1 MAVRNA
7 RLSVSVW
14 YAIAAAA
21 AVGLILRVLAA
32 AGGAL
37 WTDEAWSALHA
48 VEVQTPLGVFL
59 SINHDNNHHLYSLWL
74 QAIGLQAPPLLARAP
89 AIMAGTLTILI
100 AALIG
105 ARRSAGAAVVAA
117 LLFAVAPI
125 LVTYGSEA
133 RGYAL
138 MLLAAMVMLLMLD
151 RWLEGEPMEAPVIG
165 LTILALFGMLSHLTM
180 AAFVGLLSIWVFAV
194 RRSERGPS
202 DALRSTVKVMGPP
215 LAMCALVIAGVFAAA
230 NASPEGMR
238 VGGYSPFTIDRYA
251 LAMSD
256 LSATTLGMALGPW
269 WLAPAL
275 LGLLAVWIAAKP
287 PKWVGRW
294 RLLLPL
300 SILSVPLGVALTRSG
315 NPEFARYYLSSAI
328 GVLLLVSIWVGRELR
343 APPARSAIAM
353 AVLAIMV
360 GGGLWGDAQLIQ
372 LRRGDPDRPL
382 QIMQA
387 QSKHRPTV
395 AFAEERLKAVL
406 IAAGERR
413 GYRFQTASGC
423 DPAEYLLGA
432 RWSPIPVRKEVVRCD
447 TTWHLVD
454 YGNSGRLSGEG
465 WALYR
470 SERLQSIGVAGS
482 GPPPARELRKRH
494 ERA

>member
-1 MAVRNA
+1 
-7 RLSVSVW
+7 
-14 YAIAAAA
+14 
-21 AVGLILRVLAA
+21 
-32 AGGAL
+32 
-37 WTDEAWSALHA
+37 
-48 VEVQTPLGVFL
+48 
-59 SINHDNNHHLYSLWL
+59 
-74 QAIGLQAPPLLARAP
+74 
-89 AIMAGTLTILI
+89 
-100 AALIG
+100 
-105 ARRSAGAAVVAA
+105 
-117 LLFAVAPI
+117 
-125 LVTYGSEA
+125 
-133 RGYAL
+133 
-138 MLLAAMVMLLMLD
+138 
-151 RWLEGEPMEAPVIG
+151 
-165 LTILALFGMLSHLTM
+165 
-180 AAFVGLLSIWVFAV
+180 
-194 RRSERGPS
+194 
-202 DALRSTVKVMGPP
+202 
-215 LAMCALVIAGVFAAA
+215 
-230 NASPEGMR
+230 
-238 VGGYSPFTIDRYA
+238 
-251 LAMSD
+251 MSD
-256 LSATTLGMALGPW
+256 LSATTLGIAFGPW

-300 SILSVPLGVALTRSG
+300 LILSVPLGVALTRSG

-343 APPARSAIAM
+343 APPARSAIAV
-353 AVLAIMV
+353 AVLAPMV

-382 QIMQA
+382 QIIQA
-387 QSKHRPTV
+387 QSKQRPTV

-413 GYRFQTASGC
+413 GYRFQTASNC

-482 GPPPARELRKRH
+482 GPPPARESRKRH

>member
-1 MAVRNA
+1 MAVRSA

-14 YAIAAAA
+14 YAITVAV
-21 AVGLILRVLAA
+21 AVGLLLRVLAA

-89 AIMAGTLTILI
+89 AIAAGTLTILV

-105 ARRSAGAAVVAA
+105 ARRSVGAAVVAA

-151 RWLEGEPMEAPVIG
+151 RWIDGETSEAPV
-165 LTILALFGMLSHLTM
+165 LSLVILSMLGMLSHLTM
-180 AAFVGLLSIWVFAV
+180 AAFVGLLALWVFLA
-194 RRSERGPS
+194 RRSEHGPA
-202 DALRSTVKVMGPP
+202 DALRTTARLMGPP
-215 LAMCALVIAGVFAAA
+215 LAACGSVIAGVFAAA
-230 NASPEGMR
+230 AASPEGMR
-238 VGGYSPFTIDRYA
+238 SGGYSPFTIDRYA
-251 LAMSD
+251 LALSD
-256 LSATTLGMALGPW
+256 LSITTLGFSLAPW
-269 WLAPAL
+269 WLVPSL
-275 LGLLAVWIAAKP
+275 LGLLALGIAVRPPRWI
-287 PKWVGRW
+287 GRW
-294 RLLLPL
+294 RFLLPL
-300 SILSVPLGVALTRSG
+300 LILSVPLGVGLTRSG
-315 NPEFARYYLSSAI
+315 NPEFARYYLSSAV
-328 GVLLLVSIWVGRELR
+328 GVLLLAAVWLGRELR
-343 APPARSAIAM
+343 GPAIRNAM
-353 AVLAIMV
+353 ALTILTIMV
-360 GGGLWGDAQLIQ
+360 GAGLWGDNQLIQ

-382 QIMQA
+382 QIIQA

-413 GYRFQTASGC
+413 GYRFETASGC

-432 RWSPIPVRKEVVRCD
+432 RWSPTPVRQEVVRCD
-447 TTWHLVD
+447 TTWRLVD

-482 GPPPARELRKRH
+482 GPPPARESRKRH

>member
-1 MAVRNA
+1 M
-7 RLSVSVW
+7 
-14 YAIAAAA
+14 A
-21 AVGLILRVLAA
+21 AVVLGLVLRVLAA

-48 VEVQTPLGVFL
+48 TEVGTPLGVFL
-59 SINHDNNHHLYSLWL
+59 FINHDNNHHLYSLWL
-74 QAIGLQAPPLLARAP
+74 QAIGLQAPPLLARGP
-89 AIMAGTLTILI
+89 AIAAGTLTSLV

-105 ARRSAGAAVVAA
+105 ARRSAAAAVVAA

-133 RGYAL
+133 RGYAP
-138 MLLAAMVMLLMLD
+138 MLLAAIVMLLMLD
-151 RWLEGEPMEAPVIG
+151 KWLDGESKEAPVLG
-165 LTILALFGMLSHLTM
+165 LAILAFLGMLSHLTM
-180 AAFVGLLSIWVFAV
+180 AAFVGLLAFWVFAV

-202 DALRSTVKVMGPP
+202 EALRTTIKVMGPP
-215 LAMCALVIAGVFAAA
+215 LVACAAVVVGVFAAA

-238 VGGYSPFTIDRYA
+238 VGGYSPFTLDRYA

-256 LSATTLGMALGPW
+256 LSATTIGIPLGPW
-269 WLAPAL
+269 WLGPVL
-275 LGLLAVWIAAKP
+275 FGLIAVWILVRP

-300 SILSVPLGVALTRSG
+300 LILSVPLGVAVTRSG
-315 NPEFARYYLSSAI
+315 NPEFARYYLSSAV
-328 GVLLLVSIWVGRELR
+328 GVLLLASIWIGREMR
-343 APPARSAIAM
+343 APAIRSALAL
-353 AVLAIMV
+353 AVLTIMV
-360 GGGLWGDAQLIQ
+360 GGGLWGDAQLIK

-382 QIMQA
+382 QIIQA
-387 QSKHRPTV
+387 QSTNRPTV

-413 GYRFQTASGC
+413 GYRFTTASGC

-432 RWSPIPVRKEVVRCD
+432 RWSLMPVRKEVVRCD
-447 TTWHLVD
+447 TTWLLID

-470 SERLQSIGVAGS
+470 SERLQSVGVAGS
-482 GPPPARELRKRH
+482 GPPPARESRKRH